1 MLLKYFYDKSLAHAS
16 YMVGCQRT
24 GEAIVIDPNRNID
37 QYLEA
42 AAAEGLR
49 ITGSAET
56 HIHADFVSGSREL
69 ADRVGAKLYLS
80 DEGPADWKYQFADK
94 HSSQL
99 VKDGDVIRV
108 GKIKLEVMHTPGHT
122 PEHISF
128 VLTDEGGGANVPMGI
143 FTGDFVFVGSIGRPD
158 LLETAA
164 GVVGSAEKGAR
175 QLYHSIERFK
185 SLADHLQVWPAHGA
199 GSACG
204 KGLGAIPS
212 STVGY
217 EKLFNPS
224 LQYHDEQEF
233 VDYILADQPE
243 TPFYFAVM
251 KRVNKVGPEL
261 IRNLPEVRTV
271 PPADFAKTTRDQ
283 LVLDVRNSASFAQ
296 GHVSGSINIPSSS
309 LVQWAGF
316 FVDYNKPL
324 YLLTDSDSIAAN
336 LQSLRSI
343 GIDNVQGYFDLKA
356 TYVTKSFSE
365 TYPSESPQALASRI
379 EDGSVL
385 LLDVRAA
392 TEFNEGHIAGAEHR
406 FLGNLLRELTQID
419 SAKPVVAQCLAG
431 GRSAIATSILQKA
444 GFNVINMTGGYNAW
458 RSVGLPNHLEEPST
472 IGS

>member
-24 GEAIVIDPNRNID
+24 GEAIVIDPSRSID

-80 DEGPADWKYQFADK
+80 DEGPSDWKYQFADK

-185 SLADHLQVWPAHGA
+185 SLPDHLQVWPAHGA

-224 LQYHDEQEF
+224 LQYNDEQEF

-261 IRNLPEVRTV
+261 IRNLPGVRTV
-271 PPADFAKTTRDQ
+271 PPADLAQTTQDQ
-283 LVLDVRNSASFAQ
+283 LVVDVRNSASFAQ
-296 GHVSGSINIPSSS
+296 GHVPGSINVPSSS

-324 YLLTDSDSIAAN
+324 YLLTDSESIAVN
-336 LQSLRSI
+336 MQSLRSI

-356 TYVTKSFSE
+356 SDVSKHFTE
-365 TYPSESPQALASRI
+365 TYTSESPQSLAARI
-379 EDGSVL
+379 EDGSVR

-406 FLGNLLRELTQID
+406 FLGKLLRELTQID
-419 SAKPVVAQCLAG
+419 KAKPVVAQCLAG
-431 GRSAIATSILQKA
+431 GRSAIASSILQKA
-444 GFNVINMTGGYNAW
+444 GFHVINMTGGFNAW
-458 RSVGLPNHLEEPST
+458 RAAGLPNHFEQPTT
-472 IGS
+472 IGA